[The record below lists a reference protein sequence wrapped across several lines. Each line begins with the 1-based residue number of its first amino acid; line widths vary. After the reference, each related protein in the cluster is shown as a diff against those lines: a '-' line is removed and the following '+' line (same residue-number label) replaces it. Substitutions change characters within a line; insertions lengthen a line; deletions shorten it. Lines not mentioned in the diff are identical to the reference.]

1 MKQINNLPDKEFKAL
16 VIRMVT
22 ATQKKSPESD
32 GFNEEVYQTYKKKL
46 MLIFFKC
53 FQNIEEEG
61 ILPKSLYESTLTLI
75 PKPEVNTTKNKKEEE
90 REKITSS
97 IFDE

>member
-1 MKQINNLPDKEFKAL
+1 
-16 VIRMVT
+16 
-22 ATQKKSPESD
+22 
-32 GFNEEVYQTYKKKL
+32 

>member
-1 MKQINNLPDKEFKAL
+1 
-16 VIRMVT
+16 
-22 ATQKKSPESD
+22 
-32 GFNEEVYQTYKKKL
+32 

-90 REKITSS
+90 REKTQAVSLMN
-97 IFDE
+97 DWKN